1 MNEQR
6 ELGFETL
13 FLPLAGT
20 PECILR
26 ALII

>member
-13 FLPLAGT
+13 FLPLADI